1 MKNTLATVQSLAMQ
15 SLRDVRA
22 NGGRDDFEG
31 RLVALSRAHDILT
44 NENWQGA
51 WLEDVVRQAMAP
63 FSEDRFVTEGP
74 SVRLSPKQSLAISM
88 ALHELATNAAKY
100 GALSGD
106 AGNVRIGWT
115 VANDREP
122 ARLQLTWT
130 EEGGPVVKQPKK
142 QGFGSRL
149 ISRSLANELSGTVE
163 LEFKPEGIVCSIST
177 PIGWGSVGL
186 SPIVTPRP
194 RATSL

>member
-1 MKNTLATVQSLAMQ
+1 M
-15 SLRDVRA
+15 
-22 NGGRDDFEG
+22 
-31 RLVALSRAHDILT
+31 
-44 NENWQGA
+44 
-51 WLEDVVRQAMAP
+51 
-63 FSEDRFVTEGP
+63 
-74 SVRLSPKQSLAISM
+74 
-88 ALHELATNAAKY
+88 
-100 GALSGD
+100 
-106 AGNVRIGWT
+106 
-115 VANDREP
+115 
-122 ARLQLTWT
+122 
-130 EEGGPVVKQPKK
+130 KQPKK